1 MPQTGRLTDGGVLRH
16 VQGMV
21 RLLFNLHRAVLVAV
35 IAFALVATGFGHR
48 MPTPA
53 DEQALAYA
61 AQTGISLADLCGGD
75 LGKAHPGTDC
85 LACQIAGSAHL
96 PPLSGV
102 RIEVELAFQAA
113 VVAPQEV
120 IGAARTSDP
129 AHRPQGPPVA

>member
-1 MPQTGRLTDGGVLRH
+1 
-16 VQGMV
+16 MV
-21 RLLFNLHRAVLVAV
+21 RLLLSLHRATVVAV
-35 IAFALVATGFGHR
+35 IALALVATGFAHR

-61 AQTGISLADLCGGD
+61 AQAGISVDDLCGGD

-85 LACQIAGSAHL
+85 QACQIAGSASL
-96 PPLSGV
+96 PSLTGV
-102 RIEVELAFQAA
+102 LIDVELAFQAA

-120 IGAARTSDP
+120 IAAARTSDP